1 LRDNDVV
8 RVIDLLVVKKNDDG
22 EVEVMQRSDLTT
34 DEARDAQGAR
44 EPVEAGKR

>member
-1 LRDNDVV
+1 
-8 RVIDLLVVKKNDDG
+8 
-22 EVEVMQRSDLTT
+22 MQRSDLTT